1 MNIIYVNKYKK
12 RLIDFR
18 FKLIYQILAFKA
30 YNSNTGIA
38 CLRACNYLTD
48 INENKTEV

>member
-1 MNIIYVNKYKK
+1 MQK

-30 YNSNTGIA
+30 YNINTGIA

-48 INENKTEV
+48 INEFKENKTEV